1 MKWLLILFTREFL
14 IRMSLLFQPIINW
27 YFKGTTF
34 IDPIDGNGYRK
45 FLSYGYD
52 KLRENAL
59 SPGTFSLERHRLLW
73 LYFER
78 KTNLLNSKI
87 KVLHVAPEQ
96 AFYKKFKNILSWDY
110 ITTDLHSPLADV
122 KADLTNLPFE
132 DNHFDLILCNHVLE
146 HITDDHKAMSEI
158 FRVLKKG
165 GKAILQVPMD
175 QNRPH
180 TFEDFSITDPKER
193 TKNFGQYDHVRI
205 YGVDFFD
212 RLEKVGFKTE
222 KIDFTAELT
231 REEIE
236 RFSLPKGEWIP
247 LGIK

>member
-1 MKWLLILFTREFL
+1 M
-14 IRMSLLFQPIINW
+14 
-27 YFKGTTF
+27 
-34 IDPIDGNGYRK
+34 
-45 FLSYGYD
+45 
-52 KLRENAL
+52 
-59 SPGTFSLERHRLLW
+59 
-73 LYFER
+73 
-78 KTNLLNSKI
+78 
-87 KVLHVAPEQ
+87 HVAPEQ

-165 GKAILQVPMD
+165 VKAILQVPMD
-175 QNRPH
+175 QNRPN